1 MNSKQD
7 SDSQVLGRREFL
19 SGVGVLG
26 LGSLAMGD
34 PRSLVEPAGF
44 SPKEV
49 AAVLRRTCVLTP
61 SESEGPFYR
70 AFNLQ
75 RRDITEGQ
83 PGLPTVLYV
92 RVVRASDC
100 TPIQGAVVDVWQ
112 AEHLGTYS
120 GYQGQGT
127 FGQTWLRGVQI
138 TGANGLVRF
147 DTVFPGWYPGRV
159 PHLHMKVFPTMTTEL
174 TTQTYFPN
182 SLSDEVFKLPPYD
195 VRGPKP
201 HTNQDDMYFHR
212 ETVFSVVKAGRAQI
226 YPTIFRPRIERLL
239 GGLTIAVV

>member
-1 MNSKQD
+1 MNSKQEQPD
-7 SDSQVLGRREFL
+7 SPVLGRREFL
-19 SGVGVLG
+19 SGVGALG
-26 LGSLAMGD
+26 LGTLATGG
-34 PRSLVEPAGF
+34 PGSLVEPAGF
-44 SPKEV
+44 SPREV
-49 AAVLRRTCVLTP
+49 AAVLRPTCVLTP

-70 AFNLQ
+70 AYNLM

-83 PGLPTVLYV
+83 PGLPTIMYV

-120 GYQGQGT
+120 GFQGQGT
-127 FGQTWLRGVQI
+127 GGERWLRGVQI

-147 DTVFPGWYPGRV
+147 DTIFPGWYPGRV
-159 PHLHMKVFPTMTTEL
+159 PHVHMKVFPTMTTEL
-174 TTQTYFPN
+174 TTQTYYPN

-201 HTNQDDMYFHR
+201 HGDQ
-212 ETVFSVVKAGRAQI
+212 
-226 YPTIFRPRIERLL
+226 
-239 GGLTIAVV
+239 